1 MANTMKQDK
10 KGYFEIARESADI
23 SFEHFCRH
31 YFDTERPVIIEG
43 IASQWNATNVWTEDY
58 IREKLADEPSAKAAS
73 LWYWMERDTL
83 NQDYTMP
90 EIIERL
96 IDSPQIIPRDT
107 LLMRLWVHFKGN
119 VSSWHYDANLVNV
132 FNIQI
137 TGLKEWIIISPD
149 TPLASYPFLS
159 FAVMGETD
167 EKILKNKRYAK
178 FDLKQGDMLYLPPL
192 WYHKVVSKEEENIS
206 VNWIFTKKK
215 TKVLS
220 KTLIRELERYHLQD
234 YLSNH
239 RYEFVRNTFN
249 SINKNMPAYLRW
261 KWRYPEMI
269 ETPHIPR
276 KFQLIRRT
284 FNEMAVIGKVIRYS
298 NKIRPYIDNL
308 KPIKKLR

>member
-1 MANTMKQDK
+1 MKDTTQK
-10 KGYFEIARESADI
+10 NSKGHFEIARESGDI
-23 SFEHFCRH
+23 TFEHFCSH
-31 YFDTERPVIIEG
+31 YFDTEKPVIIENVTTD
-43 IASQWNATNVWTEDY
+43 WNAPNVWTEDY
-58 IREKLADEPSAKAAS
+58 VREKLADIPTAKAAS

-83 NQDYTMP
+83 NQDYTTP

-96 IDSPQIIPRDT
+96 VDSPKVFPRNE
-107 LLMRLWVHFKGN
+107 LLMRLWVHAKGN
-119 VSSWHYDANLVNV
+119 VSSWHYDANLVSV
-132 FNIQI
+132 FNIQV
-137 TGLKEWIIISPD
+137 TGLKEWLIISPD

-159 FAVMGETD
+159 FTVMGESD
-167 EKILKNKRYAK
+167 EKILKNKRYAR

-192 WYHKVVSKEEENIS
+192 WYHKVTSKEDENIS
-206 VNWIFTKKK
+206 VNWILTKRK
-215 TKVLS
+215 TKVIS

-239 RYEFVRNTFN
+239 RYEFVRNTFK
-249 SINKNMPAYLRW
+249 SINENMPAYLRW
-261 KWRYPEMI
+261 KWRYSEMI

-276 KFQLIRRT
+276 KFQLIRRM